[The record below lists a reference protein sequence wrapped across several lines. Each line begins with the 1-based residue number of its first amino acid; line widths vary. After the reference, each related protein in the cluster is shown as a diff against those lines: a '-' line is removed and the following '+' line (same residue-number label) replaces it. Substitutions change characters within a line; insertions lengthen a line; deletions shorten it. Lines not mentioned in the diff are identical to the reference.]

1 MVSYRRPMRRREVLE
16 GAASLGAAAW
26 MSACVEPPS
35 LTGSDRAAAQ
45 ASQPGTDQARVLQRI
60 TARPAMDG
68 DGATLHRVFP
78 GPTLRHLD
86 PFVILD
92 DFDVRRPAGFPEHPH
107 RGFEAFTY
115 MLEGK
120 FHHRDSMGNDS
131 VIGPGGTQRFTS
143 GRGARHSE
151 MPATDGPN
159 RGLQLWVNLPQRLK
173 QIDPTYAGVDGDEM
187 PRFDG
192 EGHVLREIVGP
203 RSPVELQT
211 EVEYFDVELLADAS
225 FSHVVPVGH
234 NALIYV
240 LGGEVELLGERLVHR
255 DGLLPSAGAI
265 TIRASRPSRVLWLSG
280 RPHGEPIRQRGPFV
294 D

>member
-1 MVSYRRPMRRREVLE
+1 VGYRPHMRRREVLE
-16 GAASLGAAAW
+16 GAASLGAAALL
-26 MSACVEPPS
+26 SACVDPPG
-35 LTGSDRAAAQ
+35 LNEADRA
-45 ASQPGTDQARVLQRI
+45 SNQPPTDQARVLQRI

-131 VIGPGGTQRFTS
+131 MIGPGGTQRFTS

-151 MPATDGPN
+151 MPGTDGPN

-173 QIDPTYAGVDGDEM
+173 QIEPSYAGVDGDKM
-187 PRFDG
+187 PRFEG
-192 EGHVLREIVGP
+192 EGHVLREVVGP

-240 LGGEVELLGERLVHR
+240 LDGEVELLGERLVHR

-265 TIRASRPSRVLWLSG
+265 TISASRPSRVLWLSG

>member
-1 MVSYRRPMRRREVLE
+1 MRRRTIIE
-16 GAASLGAAAW
+16 GAAALGAASGLGALA
-26 MSACVEPPS
+26 ACVEPPS
-35 LTGSDRAAAQ
+35 LANQDQRPDQRASKPA
-45 ASQPGTDQARVLQRI
+45 PDPARVLQRF
-60 TARPAMDG
+60 AAHPATDG
-68 DGATLHRVFP
+68 AGATLHRVFP
-78 GPTLRHLD
+78 GPALRHLD
-86 PFVILD
+86 PFVVLD
-92 DFDVRRPAGFPEHPH
+92 DFDVRQPAGFPDHPH

-115 MLEGK
+115 MIEGA

-151 MPATDGPN
+151 MPATPGAN

-173 QIDPTYAGVDGDEM
+173 QIDPSYVGIDGAEM

-192 EGHVLREIVGP
+192 DGHVLREVVGP

-211 EVEYFDVELLADAS
+211 EVEYFDVQLLADAS
-225 FSHVVPVGH
+225 FTHTVPTGH

-240 LGGEVELLGERLVHR
+240 LEGEVALLGQQLGAREA
-255 DGLLPSAGAI
+255 LLPTPGPI
-265 TIRASRPSRVLWLSG
+265 TLAAHRPSRVLWLSG